1 MITFAFPQRI
11 LIRKLAS
18 FLDFYSSLIGRSPG
32 GDNDLVVYQLAHFG
46 FHLEKAENTIHG
58 IAQSII
64 RAHSQLQEATLRY
77 IEGPLYGAHIN
88 RVPKAYLE
96 NPKQERQLYSPDET
110 LDTMTDPMMRVLRIT
125 AEDESWW
132 KLGTSDTGN
141 KDLGLIGFF
150 AVHPTSLNNTN
161 HYISGDNKG
170 IASYLVE
177 KSALSNAGPFWKT
190 NSTTKSSS
198 TNGTCTDGFV
208 AAFPLPPS
216 GDVSPNTRGAF
227 CLDSGKACLVEP
239 TLCEGGIKMCHG
251 RGPVLHKVFGINP
264 YAYLL

>member
-1 MITFAFPQRI
+1 MI
-11 LIRKLAS
+11 
-18 FLDFYSSLIGRSPG
+18 
-32 GDNDLVVYQLAHFG
+32 VYQLAHFG
-46 FHLEKAENTIHG
+46 FHPEKAENTIHG

-64 RAHSQLQEATLRY
+64 KAHSQLQEAALRY

-96 NPKQERQLYSPDET
+96 NPKQERQLYCSDET

-132 KLGTSDTGN
+132 ESSNKDTGN

-177 KSALSNAGPFWKT
+177 KSALINADFSKT

-198 TNGTCTDGFV
+198 TNAEYTDGFV

-216 GDVSPNTRGAF
+216 GDVSPNTGGAF
-227 CLDSGKACLVEP
+227 CLDSGKSCLVEP

-251 RGPVLHKVFGINP
+251 RGPVLHILSGIKT